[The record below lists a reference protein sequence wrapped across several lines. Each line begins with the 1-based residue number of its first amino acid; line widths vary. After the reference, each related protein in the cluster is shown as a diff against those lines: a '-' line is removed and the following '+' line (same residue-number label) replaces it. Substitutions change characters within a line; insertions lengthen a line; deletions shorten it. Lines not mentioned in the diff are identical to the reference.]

1 MVVFCGKEHFY
12 FMFSIFQKTK
22 CYFLL
27 CLQQQPIIAF
37 IISFICQLREV
48 MRKLISNRLKLYA
61 REITAEELAGIG
73 AGRSTSEQ
81 IFNLRILC
89 EKCLQH
95 QQICTM
101 SLIFSRNCLKVF
113 DRVAAWHAVL
123 WSTMPRNNISANLVC
138 TI

>member
-37 IISFICQLREV
+37 IISLICHLREV
-48 MRKLISNRLKLYA
+48 MRKLISNRLKLHA
-61 REITAEELAGIG
+61 SEITAEELAGIG

-101 SLIFSRNCLKVF
+101 SLMFSKKPLTELRHGMQSYGPPC
-113 DRVAAWHAVL
+113 RG
-123 WSTMPRNNISANLVC
+123 TISVQ
-138 TI
+138 I